1 MRGRRLT
8 WTIGGT
14 GLIACGVAGILL
26 SATLGTSLTDV
37 LAFSVD
43 LLWAAAVLVFAIG
56 TSSHDSVVARRP
68 LGMITL
74 ALVAVCP
81 LLVRGVGLLQN
92 PDDPAP
98 LIPWEVTTFVPLALS
113 LIAVVQIGRAD
124 VAPKRWRWAPAV
136 ALAVSL
142 ACDAL
147 SMIIVAGADQATAV
161 QFVGLS
167 SALGVIGFL
176 VRTLGLGVVAL
187 LAVASERPAS
197 VPVFSSP
204 SDPAPGA

>member
-8 WTIGGT
+8 WTIGGA

-26 SATLGTSLTDV
+26 SVTLGTSLTDV

-74 ALVAVCP
+74 ALVALCP
-81 LLVRGVGLLQN
+81 LLVRGVGLFQN
-92 PDDPAP
+92 PDDPTP
-98 LIPWEVTTFVPLALS
+98 LIPWAVTTFVPLALS
-113 LIAVVQIGRAD
+113 LVAVVQIGRAG
-124 VAPKRWRWAPAV
+124 VVSKRWRWAPAV
-136 ALAVSL
+136 ALGVSL
-142 ACDAL
+142 ACDGL
-147 SMIIVAGADQATAV
+147 SVVAIAGPDQATAV

-176 VRTLGLGVVAL
+176 TRTLGLGIVAL

-197 VPVFSSP
+197 VPVYSSP
-204 SDPAPGA
+204 SEPAPGS

>member
-8 WTIGGT
+8 WTIGGA

-26 SATLGTSLTDV
+26 SVTLGTSLTDV

-74 ALVAVCP
+74 ALVALCP
-81 LLVRGVGLLQN
+81 LLVRGVGLFQN
-92 PDDPAP
+92 PDDPTP
-98 LIPWEVTTFVPLALS
+98 LIPWAMTTFVPLALS
-113 LIAVVQIGRAD
+113 LVAVVQIGRAG
-124 VAPKRWRWAPAV
+124 VVSKRWRWAPAV
-136 ALAVSL
+136 ALGVSL

-147 SMIIVAGADQATAV
+147 SVVAIAGPDQATAV

-176 VRTLGLGVVAL
+176 TRTLGLGIVAL

-197 VPVFSSP
+197 VPVYSSP
-204 SDPAPGA
+204 SEPAPGS